1 MEASQ
6 GFDAQKPDLL
16 EALIYCFSF
25 RNCHTVHITCHHDPH
40 PVAN

>member
-16 EALIYCFSF
+16 EALFYRLSL
-25 RNCHTVHITCHHDPH
+25 RNCHTVHLTCYHDTH